1 MIEAQKDVVSKMD
14 AVAEKMQNTTV
25 SLAIKEPIQLNVTG
39 LQIDKIQDDLRPF
52 VTKIVKNAVNSMN
65 FTADGTPRATV

>member
-1 MIEAQKDVVSKMD
+1 MPQDLQK
-14 AVAEKMQNTTV
+14 T
-25 SLAIKEPIQLNVTG
+25 IKEPIQLNVTG